1 MVHFLYATLYKLS
14 YHIPSNCNDNYNIWK
29 IQVCLMYDEHEYVVK
44 SSDQHQLKT
53 AEADFLV
60 TLQNELQ

>member
-1 MVHFLYATLYKLS
+1 
-14 YHIPSNCNDNYNIWK
+14 
-29 IQVCLMYDEHEYVVK
+29 MYDEHEYVVK